1 MRAVE
6 TRLAPSPVPIA
17 RALGSTTRAQIYE
30 HLKASEHDLTVKDVA
45 ESFDL
50 HPNVARTHL
59 SVLADAG
66 LLVVGRRKH
75 AGGGRPA
82 RIYRAKDD
90 VEAELGQ
97 LDAAGLPAG
106 GAAAAL
112 VVRLL
117 VGLLDRPSVDGPL
130 APQASR
136 AAIEEGRRLVASLPA
151 ASSPPTTV
159 EAAAAI
165 AVRALRAYAPE
176 ARVRRG
182 GADWAEISGTRA
194 VVALVERVDPTLAEV
209 VERGLILGAVAATGA
224 TVTLGD
230 AEPDP
235 GGERAWR
242 LAASSGTTT
251 RATIVPAA
259 TVDSR
264 SLQRETG
271 VVEAMRAITRL
282 RAGDVVEVLAEG
294 PGAPAAFARWADR
307 AGHQL
312 LAVERVADAGGR
324 HAIRLLIRKGPA

>member
-1 MRAVE
+1 ME
-6 TRLAPSPVPIA
+6 TQVAPSTVPLA

-30 HLKASEHDLTVKDVA
+30 HLKASDHDLTVKDVA

-75 AGGGRPA
+75 PGGGRPA
-82 RIYRAKDD
+82 RIYRARDE
-90 VEAELGQ
+90 VEAEVGQ
-97 LDAAGLPAG
+97 LDAAGQPAG

-117 VGLLDRPSVDGPL
+117 VNLLDRRAVEGPL
-130 APQASR
+130 APMASR
-136 AAIEEGRRLVASLPA
+136 AAIEEGRRLVASLPDSA
-151 ASSPPTTV
+151 PPRSV
-159 EAAAAI
+159 GAAAGI
-165 AVRALRAYAPE
+165 AVRALRAYAPD

-182 GADWAEISGTRA
+182 GTDWAEISGTRA
-194 VVALVERVDPTLAEV
+194 MVALVERVDPALGEV
-209 VERGLILGAVAATGA
+209 LERGLVLGACTATGI
-224 TVTLGD
+224 TVTI
-230 AEPDP
+230 AEAEADP
-235 GGERAWR
+235 SGEHAWR
-242 LAASSGTTT
+242 LAASTGTTT
-251 RATIVPAA
+251 RAAIVPTT
-259 TVDSR
+259 TVDAR
-264 SLQRETG
+264 GLQRETG

-294 PGAPAAFARWADR
+294 PGSPAAFARWADR

-324 HAIRLLIRKGPA
+324 HAIRLLVRKGSA